1 MSPRPNSSFA
11 RLQAA
16 AEKKAQ
22 QRELQKV
29 ATLIAPASPD
39 ARTLAPGDTLEPLD
53 RSGPVVPA
61 LEHTNLLS
69 GDSLAPDDILNP
81 EDWQK
86 PLKIKGSSDAKVYM
100 LADGTIPDSR
110 FVRSQTLAQDGHTS
124 SEHQVYQ
131 ALWRAGGSV
140 ESEVGYRDVTIGQTA
155 IARQAS
161 ISKRNLIRILDSLHE
176 KFSIET
182 LQLQI
187 SSDHTAKK
195 YRVWSM
201 KEILNRR
208 RARGYAWIYRSR
220 NVVALAK
227 AANLTP
233 GVKLPPADSLS
244 AAVSLSGGAHVSLSP
259 ASGVSL
265 TPPLGSSL
273 ASKKETSSSAVEE
286 ATPDFD
292 DDVRRQLVTACRK
305 VAPDV
310 TDSEIADFTILKRAQ
325 LSRRKGISNLVGLLL
340 TAVPKAL
347 EGSGLLRYREAKTL
361 EDQQLAAPARRKDP
375 QYAENIARLEQTL
388 DDPLAT
394 AEAKAEAREY
404 LKTLKTG

>member
-29 ATLIAPASPD
+29 ATLIALASPD
-39 ARTLAPGDTLEPLD
+39 GITQAPGDTLKPQD
-53 RSGPVVPA
+53 QSGPVLPA
-61 LEHTNLLS
+61 LEHSNTS
-69 GDSLAPDDILNP
+69 SDDSLAPDDTLNP
-81 EDWQK
+81 GNRQG
-86 PLKIKGSSDAKVYM
+86 PLKIKGSSDARVYM
-100 LADGTIPDSR
+100 LAGGTIADSR

-187 SSDHTAKK
+187 SSDHTAKT

-208 RARGYAWIYRSR
+208 RARGYAWIYRNR

-227 AANLTP
+227 AANLTA
-233 GVKLPPADSLS
+233 GVSLPP
-244 AAVSLSGGAHVSLSP
+244 AVSLSGGAHVSLSP
-259 ASGVSL
+259 APGASL

-273 ASKKETSSSAVEE
+273 ESKKESSSSAVEE
-286 ATPDFD
+286 ATQDFD

-310 TDSEIADFTILKRAQ
+310 TDSEIADFTIRKRVQ
-325 LSRRKGISNLVGLLL
+325 LSQRKGISNLVGLLL

-347 EGSGLLRYREAKTL
+347 EGSGLLRYREEKTL
-361 EDQQLAAPARRKDP
+361 EDQQFAALARRKDP

-394 AEAKAEAREY
+394 AETKAEAREY
-404 LKTLKTG
+404 LDTLKTG